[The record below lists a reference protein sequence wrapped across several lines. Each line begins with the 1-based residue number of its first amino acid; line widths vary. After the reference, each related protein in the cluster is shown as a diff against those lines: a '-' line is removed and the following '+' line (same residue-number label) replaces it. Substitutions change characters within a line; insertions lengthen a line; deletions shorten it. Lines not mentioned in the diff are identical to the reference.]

1 MKISDI
7 VYKPLKEVA
16 SLPRYDLNEQ
26 PQKMKWFLKPVAW
39 LLAFPE
45 TWACHTK
52 IRKHGMKG
60 LKGGYLLLCN
70 HNSFMDFKVATRA
83 LFPRG
88 ANYVV
93 AIDGFINREKLLR
106 NVGCICKRKFIP
118 DAGLVK
124 QLKYSIFHNRY
135 IAAVYPEARYS
146 LVGTTAILPDSL
158 GKMIKLF
165 KAPVVTLI
173 CHGDH
178 LRQPVWNLKK
188 RKVRTSADMTYI
200 LTPQDIEKLSVDEI
214 NEKVRGVFYYD
225 DYEYQLINQIH
236 IKAKD
241 RAEHLDKVLYQCPH
255 CLAEGHMHTEGNKL
269 WCDACHK
276 TYEMDTLGRLHATEG
291 LTEFE
296 HIPDWFEW
304 ERAQVRKQ
312 IQEGTY
318 RIETKVFIDS
328 LPNSTGYYRVGEG
341 TLIHDL
347 SGFHLSADLGEDT
360 QLQIDKHVSENYGVH
375 IEFDY
380 FGKGDG
386 LSFSLSNDTYYLFPV
401 AQDIHVTKV
410 HFAVEELYKI
420 QVKKI

>member
-7 VYKPLKEVA
+7 VSKSFAEVA
-16 SLPRYDLNEQ
+16 AMPRYDLNEL
-26 PQKMKWFLKPVAW
+26 PKKMKWYLKPVAW

-45 TWACHTK
+45 TIACHTK
-52 IRKHGMKG
+52 VRKHGVKG

-70 HNSFMDFKVATRA
+70 HNSFFDFKVATKA

-93 AIDGFINREKLLR
+93 AIDGFINREQLLR

-124 QLKYSIFHNRY
+124 QLKYSIFHNHY

-146 LVGTTAILPDSL
+146 LTGTTSILPDSL

-173 CHGDH
+173 THGNH
-178 LRQPVWNLKK
+178 LHQPVWNLKP
-188 RKVRTSADMTYI
+188 RKIHTSADMTYI
-200 LTPQDIEKLSVDEI
+200 LTPQDIEKMSVEEI
-214 NEKVRGVFYYD
+214 NAKVKEAFYYD
-225 DYEYQLINQIH
+225 DYEYQLINHIQ

-241 RAEHLDKVLYQCPH
+241 RAEHLERILYKCPH
-255 CLAEGHMHTEGNKL
+255 CGSEHSMKSEGSKL

-276 TYEMDTLGRLHATEG
+276 TYEMDFYGRMHATEG

-304 ERAQVRKQ
+304 ERGEVRKE
-312 IQEGTY
+312 ILAGTY
-318 RIETKVFIDS
+318 RMETTVHIDS
-328 LPNSTGYYRVGEG
+328 LPNTTGYYRIGEG
-341 TLIHDL
+341 SLIHDL
-347 SGFHLSADLGEDT
+347 HGFHLHADLDEKT
-360 QLQIDKHVSENYGVH
+360 VLHIDKLVSENYGVH
-375 IEFDY
+375 IEYDY

-386 LSFSLSNDTYYLFPV
+386 ISFSLSNDTYYLFPV
-401 AQDIHVTKV
+401 KQEISVTKV

-420 QVKKI
+420 QIKKQ

>member
-1 MKISDI
+1 MKISKV
-7 VYKPLKEVA
+7 VYKPLEEVKDY
-16 SLPRYDLNEQ
+16 PRYDLNIL
-26 PQKMKWFLKPVAW
+26 PKKMKWFLKPVAW

-45 TWACHTK
+45 TIACHTK
-52 IRKHGMKG
+52 VRKHGMKG

-70 HNSFMDFKVATRA
+70 HNSFVDFKVATKA
-83 LFPRG
+83 IFPRG

-124 QLKYSIFHNRY
+124 QLKYSIFHNHY

-146 LVGTTAILPDSL
+146 LTGTTSILPDSL

-173 CHGDH
+173 CHGNH

-188 RKVRTSADMTYI
+188 RKVHTSADMTYI
-200 LTPQDIEKLSVDEI
+200 LTPQDIENMTVEQI
-214 NEKVRGVFYYD
+214 NEKVKGAFYYD
-225 DYEYQLINQIH
+225 DYEYQLLNH
-236 IKAKD
+236 IEIKEKF
-241 RAEHLDKVLYQCPH
+241 RAEHIDKILYKCPNCGDEH
-255 CLAEGHMHTEGNKL
+255 SMKSEGTKL
-269 WCDACHK
+269 WCDHCHK
-276 TYEMDTLGRLHATEG
+276 TYEMDTLGRMHATEG
-291 LTEFE
+291 ITEFE

-304 ERAQVRKQ
+304 ERSEVRKE
-312 IQEGTY
+312 ILAGTY
-318 RIETKVFIDS
+318 RIESEVHIDS
-328 LPNSTGYYRVGEG
+328 LPNSSGYYRLGEG
-341 TLIHDL
+341 TLVHDL
-347 SGFHLSADLGEDT
+347 HGFHLKAKLGEST
-360 QLQIDKHVSENYGVH
+360 TLNVDKLVSENYGVH

-401 AQDIHVTKV
+401 KQDIHVTKV

-420 QVKKI
+420 QIKNQ